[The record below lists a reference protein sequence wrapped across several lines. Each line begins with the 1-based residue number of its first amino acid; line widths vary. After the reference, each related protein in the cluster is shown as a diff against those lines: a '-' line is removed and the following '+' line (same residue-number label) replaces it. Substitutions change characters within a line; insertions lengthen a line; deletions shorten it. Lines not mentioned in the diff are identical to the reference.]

1 MTDCRKL
8 WRRLGFGHSEL
19 VAGLILVAII
29 APFAATDAAEPI
41 TLKVEATHGL
51 PGLHHS
57 ALSRFLAAHMAEAR
71 LADWR
76 FESAEGDASARDRV
90 EWTFRLNPYAGG
102 EVRNFAHTLASER
115 RFGGHRPIT
124 IEARLY
130 LNGQYQTLVEKQAA
144 IQGGPD
150 DRDLVDGGCERYRES
165 PRTFGGIIARSTLR
179 SIRLPALEHLTQ

>member
-8 WRRLGFGHSEL
+8 WRRLGFGHSEM

-102 EVRNFAHTLASER
+102 EVRNLTRTSAFER
-115 RFGGHRPIT
+115 RSGGHRPIT

-130 LNGQYQTLVEKQAA
+130 LNGLYHTLVERQAIVQSGSDDPDLAAA
-144 IQGGPD
+144 IAKVTDDLLGPS
-150 DRDLVDGGCERYRES
+150 GAYRAIKTK
-165 PRTFGGIIARSTLR
+165 RR
-179 SIRLPALEHLTQ
+179 